1 MDRAQAW
8 TALWPSWI
16 RCWRGLGANDEGRE
30 LLGNLIAAYDESQR
44 HYHTLQ
50 HLGECLSLF
59 DTYRALAIEPDEV
72 EVSLWFHDA
81 IYQVRASD
89 NEEKSARWAEDSLRA
104 ASVEPERI
112 ARVRN
117 HILATRHAVLPEGSD
132 QCLLV
137 DIDLSILGAA
147 PERFD
152 EYEAQ
157 VRDEYGWVPR
167 FVFRRKRREIL
178 TEFLARK
185 PIYSTPSIRDLLEA
199 RARENLV
206 RSIASLGGQ
215 PPAQ

>member
-1 MDRAQAW
+1 MKRAQAL
-8 TALWPSWI
+8 TALWPSWS
-16 RCWRGLGANDEGRE
+16 RCWSGLGANGEGRE
-30 LLGNLIAAYDESQR
+30 LFANLIAAYDEPQR
-44 HYHTLQ
+44 RYHTLQ
-50 HLGECLSLF
+50 HLHECLSLF
-59 DTYRALAIEPDEV
+59 ETYRALAIEPDEV

-112 ARVRN
+112 ARIRN

-152 EYEAQ
+152 QYEAQ
-157 VRDEYGWVPR
+157 VQDEYGWVPR
-167 FVFRRKRREIL
+167 FLFRRKRREIL
-178 TEFLARK
+178 AEFLARK
-185 PIYSTPSIRDLLEA
+185 SIYSTPSIRDLLEA
-199 RARENLV
+199 RARENLA
-206 RSIASLGGQ
+206 RSIALLGGQ
-215 PPAQ
+215 LPAD

>member
-8 TALWPSWI
+8 IALWPSWI
-16 RCWRGLGANDEGRE
+16 RCWRGLGANGEGRE
-30 LLGNLIAAYDESQR
+30 LFGNLIAAYDESRR

-167 FVFRRKRREIL
+167 FVFRRKRREL
-178 TEFLARK
+178 LAEFLARK